1 MAALRHQANVLLITE
16 ALGCCSEKV
25 PSPGD
30 SREQQPCPST
40 CWLPRASHK
49 SGVKTWHQGPGR
61 GLRVFLHIWLCKW
74 KNREGGPCVI
84 SIGNLS
90 PLQKKDEMLQRKI
103 LPLPSPLKYRCADGE
118 GAGRGLVFQG
128 GEVQVPQREPQGC
141 SQRERWPQ
149 LKASGQGP
157 DTPEP

>member
-40 CWLPRASHK
+40 CWLPRAPRK
-49 SGVKTWHQGPGR
+49 SGVKTWHQGPLR

-74 KNREGGPCVI
+74 KNREGVPCVI

-118 GAGRGLVFQG
+118 GAGTGARFPRWRSPGA
-128 GEVQVPQREPQGC
+128 
-141 SQRERWPQ
+141 RER
-149 LKASGQGP
+149 ASKVQSERAVASAEGQWARARHS
-157 DTPEP
+157 